1 MLIWFVIQTNQI
13 GHFFLFFV
21 FLPEMTSQS
30 ASPPFYNLNPTI
42 LTAWHYHID
51 LTEGLHSFR

>member
-1 MLIWFVIQTNQI
+1 MLTWFVIQTNQI
-13 GHFFLFFV
+13 GYFFSILF

-30 ASPPFYNLNPTI
+30 ASPPFYNLNPTN
-42 LTAWHYHID
+42 LTVWHYHID